1 MITTFMIIFVIKIC
15 YCMHSN
21 DAFFCQ
27 VLVKTSVELAI
38 SLYAGVAILAAIA
51 SLCLPIETMGRA
63 MK

>member
-1 MITTFMIIFVIKIC
+1 
-15 YCMHSN
+15 MHSN